1 MIKPVLPGGQL
12 SRFPDFGFASRCCF
26 CFKLNMGE
34 ETKVSGGQSKAK
46 IRQATAWFYFVLRH
60 INFAVHL
67 STSSL

>member
-1 MIKPVLPGGQL
+1 
-12 SRFPDFGFASRCCF
+12 
-26 CFKLNMGE
+26 MGE